1 MEHYRLQL
9 DWQPNAQFAGV
20 IVAQELGWYRDA
32 GIDLTISPWQPHTNQ
47 MDALDHDGVDGANI
61 LVSTED
67 NLHIIA
73 RAQGKPVVG
82 LGAMIQY
89 SGIGWM
95 TLESAG
101 IRSIADLRG
110 KRIGIHGDGLTAL
123 QVTLRHHGLSEADVE
138 IVDVGFNYDEL
149 LASGQYDAIQ
159 CFVLVEP
166 RELAAKGFKL
176 HALPA
181 YAWGYQV
188 YSQVISVTERLLAE
202 RRPTLERFLRVTFDG
217 WRRAIANPHEA
228 AGFIVARYLPSADA
242 SAQAAMLAD
251 MTPHLLGEVG
261 RERLGWMT
269 TERWDKSIG
278 YLADAGIIP
287 ARMPAKEVMTNDLM
301 ASIYGVAP

>member
-217 WRRAIANPHEA
+217 WRRAIVNPHEA
-228 AGFIVARYLPSADA
+228 ADFIVARYLPSADA

>member
-1 MEHYRLQL
+1 MRMEHYRLQL

-47 MDALDHDGVDGANI
+47 MDALDEDGVDDANI

-73 RAQGKPVVG
+73 RAHGKPVVG

-95 TLESAG
+95 TLEHAG

-123 QVTLRHHGLSEADVE
+123 LVTLRQHDLTEADVE

-159 CFVLVEP
+159 CFVIVEP
-166 RELAAKGFKL
+166 RELAAKGFRL
-176 HALPA
+176 HSLPA

-217 WRRAIANPHEA
+217 WRRAITSPQEA
-228 AGFIVARYLPSADA
+228 ADFIVARYLPGADA
-242 SAQAAMLAD
+242 GAQAAMLAD

-261 RERLGWMT
+261 LERLGWMT
-269 TERWDKSIG
+269 TERWEKSIG

-287 ARMPAKEVMTNDLM
+287 ARIPAKEVMTNDLI
-301 ASIYGVAP
+301 ARHI